1 MECPVCWESV
11 CADGDGSVACAECK
25 HIVCGECEE
34 GMKKAAVR
42 NAAVLRCPMCR
53 TPRAPTRRTLP
64 VQALVHAFHCQ
75 DPSCQI
81 TTCANT
87 KRVLGR
93 MEAHVQGCRQEVGGT
108 DECKVCKL
116 WQALHRTRGNGNQDA
131 RGEGGGA
138 GGGGGVRINAVRR
151 LRPRVVLPEDRRE
164 EVGARVRV
172 IDPAQV
178 KRMLLAHVR
187 SCRNRRCQTCRKLRE
202 RIRQRRVDVAEAGL
216 LA

>member
-1 MECPVCWESV
+1 
-11 CADGDGSVACAECK
+11 
-25 HIVCGECEE
+25 
-34 GMKKAAVR
+34 
-42 NAAVLRCPMCR
+42 MCR

-116 WQALHRTRGNGNQDA
+116 WQALHRTRGNGNP
-131 RGEGGGA
+131 R
-138 GGGGGVRINAVRR
+138 RHPRR
-151 LRPRVVLPEDRRE
+151 LHRRRRPRRR
-164 EVGARVRV
+164 R
-172 IDPAQV
+172 P
-178 KRMLLAHVR
+178 
-187 SCRNRRCQTCRKLRE
+187 RRR
-202 RIRQRRVDVAEAGL
+202 
-216 LA
+216 

>member
-1 MECPVCWESV
+1 
-11 CADGDGSVACAECK
+11 
-25 HIVCGECEE
+25 
-34 GMKKAAVR
+34 
-42 NAAVLRCPMCR
+42 MCR
-53 TPRAPTRRTLP
+53 TPRARVS

-87 KRVLGR
+87 KRVLDL

-116 WQALHRTRGNGNQDA
+116 WRALHRTRGNGNPDA

-138 GGGGGVRINAVRR
+138 GGGGVRINAVR
-151 LRPRVVLPEDRRE
+151 RPRVVLPEDRRE
-164 EVGARVRV
+164 EVGARLRV

-178 KRMLLAHVR
+178 KRMLLAHAR

-202 RIRQRRVDVAEAGL
+202 RIRQRGVDV
-216 LA
+216 